1 MTIKETIKERHT
13 VRKYKNIPI
22 SSNLIELLNKRIAKN
37 NEVYG
42 LNMVLV
48 TENSD
53 GINGIAKLVLAKGVN
68 NYIVLAGTDSP
79 ALDENLGYCGADI
92 ILYAQTLGLNTWWV
106 GGMFNAKGAK
116 KNIQESNVKIN
127 GIIAIGY
134 GQTQGAQ
141 HKSKSAVEISQYNGI
156 APQWFI
162 DGVDA
167 LLYAPTA
174 LNKQAY
180 MVKGVGNKVS
190 ITCNNGRFSGIDLGI
205 GKYHFEVGAGKE
217 NFEWE

>member
-79 ALDENLGYCGADI
+79 ALKEK
-92 ILYAQTLGLNTWWV
+92 QSR
-106 GGMFNAKGAK
+106 KQRK
-116 KNIQESNVKIN
+116 KR
-127 GIIAIGY
+127 
-134 GQTQGAQ
+134 
-141 HKSKSAVEISQYNGI
+141 
-156 APQWFI
+156 
-162 DGVDA
+162 VD
-167 LLYAPTA
+167 
-174 LNKQAY
+174 
-180 MVKGVGNKVS
+180 
-190 ITCNNGRFSGIDLGI
+190 
-205 GKYHFEVGAGKE
+205 H
-217 NFEWE
+217 